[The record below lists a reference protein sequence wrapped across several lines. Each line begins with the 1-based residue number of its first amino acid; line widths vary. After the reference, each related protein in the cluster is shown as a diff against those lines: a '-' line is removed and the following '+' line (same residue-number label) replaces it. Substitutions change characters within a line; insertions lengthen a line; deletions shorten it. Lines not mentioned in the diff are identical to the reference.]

1 MPKRTDIS
9 KILILG
15 SGPIIIGQ
23 SAEFDYS
30 GTQACKALK
39 AEGYEVVLANSNP
52 ATIMTDPE
60 VADRTYIEPLTRE
73 YLEEIIRVERELAP
87 GAGFAV
93 LPTVGGQTALNL
105 AIELSD
111 SGVLEKHNVRLIG
124 ANVEA
129 IKKAED
135 RLYFK
140 DAMQK
145 IGLDVPKSALVNNL
159 KDGLEFAGKIG
170 FPVIVRPSF
179 TLGGSGGGMAYNREE
194 LLEVLARGLDFSPVH
209 EALIEESVLGWK
221 EYELEV
227 MRDLKDNVIIICSIE
242 NFDPM
247 GVHTGDSI
255 TVAPAQTLSD
265 REYQAMRDAAIAVIR
280 EIGVETGGSNIQFG
294 IHPHTGRM
302 VVIEMNPR
310 VSRSSA
316 LASKA
321 TGFPIAK
328 IAAKLAVGYT
338 LDEIPND
345 ITRKTPACFEP
356 TLDYVVVKIPKW
368 QFEKFPGADESLGPQ
383 MKSVGEVMAIG
394 RTFKEALMKGVRAL
408 DTGKRIGGE
417 KIEPKILTQR
427 LVTPHPERLSYI
439 RYAIR
444 QGHTV
449 KQLAKMTS
457 IDPWFLY
464 QLKEINDMQLEV
476 EKHPIESVPSEVL
489 REAKRMGFSDGRL
502 AGTWRLSGK
511 GDQEKIR
518 HLRKKHKVQPVYK
531 RVDTCAA
538 EFESYTPYL
547 YSTYE
552 EEDEATPTD
561 KKKVIILGS
570 GPNRIG
576 QGIEFDY
583 CCCHASFA
591 LREDGY
597 ETIMV
602 NCNPE
607 TVSTDYDTSDRLYF
621 EPLTFEDVW
630 AIYEHETAAGADV
643 GVIVQF
649 GGQTPLNLALPL
661 KNSGVKIIG
670 TSPEYIDL
678 AEDRKRFG
686 KLLDE
691 LGIPQAPGAMAASLE
706 EAVAGAAKIGYPVL
720 VRPSYVL
727 GGRAMVIAY
736 DEETVVRYMK
746 EAVEYSQDRPVLIDH
761 FLEDAIE
768 VDVDAL
774 SDGEDVVIG
783 GIMQHIEEAGIH
795 SGDSSCVLPAVD
807 IPEHLLDRMREYT
820 FKLAR
825 ALKVVGLMNVQFA
838 IPRSEYGAE
847 DVRIA
852 ATGHPR
858 GAQVRD
864 NSDRG
869 TGGKVYVLEVN
880 PRASRTVPYVSKATG
895 VPMAKIASRLMTGRK
910 LREFLPEYVEQRKDL
925 DTGSCY
931 YVKSPVF
938 PWNKFPG
945 VDTVLGPEMKSTGE
959 VMGVADNF
967 GEAFAKAQIAAGQ
980 KLPTQGTLF
989 ISVTDHDKPHV
1000 AEVARKFVDMG
1011 FKLVATAGTADV
1023 IEAAGMACDRV
1034 YKVKEGRP
1042 NVVDLIKGDRI
1053 QLIVNTPQGPDPF
1066 FDEKAIRRA
1075 AVTAR
1080 IPTITTLAAA
1090 RAAAEGIAALQRGE
1104 VNVKALQQLHADREP
1119 SAKAAGIRR
1128 K

>member
-1 MPKRTDIS
+1 MPRRTDIQ
-9 KILILG
+9 KILIIG
-15 SGPIIIGQ
+15 SGPIVIGQ

-39 AEGYEVVLANSNP
+39 SEGYEVVLANSNP

-60 VADRTYIEPLTRE
+60 LADRTYIEPLSRT
-73 YLEEIIRVERELAP
+73 YLEEIIRIESEMCDGR
-87 GAGFAV
+87 GFAL

-105 AIELSD
+105 AVELAD
-111 SGVLEKHNVRLIG
+111 GGVLDKYNVQLIG
-124 ANVEA
+124 ATIGA

-135 RLYFK
+135 RLFFK
-140 DAMQK
+140 DAMLK

-170 FPVIVRPSF
+170 FPVIIRPSF
-179 TLGGSGGGMAYNREE
+179 TLGGTGGGIAYNREE
-194 LLEVLARGLDFSPVH
+194 LLQTLARGLDLSPVH
-209 EALIEESVLGWK
+209 EVLIEESVLGWK
-221 EYELEV
+221 EFELEV
-227 MRDLKDNVIIICSIE
+227 MRDMADNVIIICSIE

-255 TVAPAQTLSD
+255 TVAPAQTLTD
-265 REYQAMRDAAIAVIR
+265 REYQVMRDAAIAVIR
-280 EIGVETGGSNIQFG
+280 EVGVETGGSNIQFG
-294 IHPHTGRM
+294 VHPATGRQ

-345 ITRKTPACFEP
+345 ITRKTPSCFEP

-368 QFEKFPGADESLGPQ
+368 QFEKFPGVDESLGPQ

-394 RTFKEALMKGVRAL
+394 RTFKESLMKAVRAL
-408 DTGKRIGGE
+408 DTGKRIGSE
-417 KIEPKILTQR
+417 PIEPRILTQR
-427 LVTPHPERLSYI
+427 LVTPHPQRLAYI

-444 QGHTV
+444 EGHTV
-449 KQLAKMTS
+449 KELAKMTS
-457 IDPWFLY
+457 IDPWFLQ
-464 QLKEINDMQLEV
+464 QLKEVNDMQV
-476 EKHPIESVPSEVL
+476 ELDKLPMDRTPPQLVH
-489 REAKRMGFSDGRL
+489 EAKRMGFSDGRL
-502 AGTWRLSGK
+502 ANTWHLDTNKAGA
-511 GDQEKIR
+511 EKVR
-518 HLRKKHKVQPVYK
+518 QFRKQHRIAPVYK

-538 EFESYTPYL
+538 EFESFTPYL

-552 EEDEATPTD
+552 EEDEAPATKQ
-561 KKKVIILGS
+561 KKIIILGS

-583 CCCHASFA
+583 CCCHAAFA
-591 LREDGY
+591 LREDGF
-597 ETIMV
+597 ETVMV

-621 EPLTFEDVW
+621 EPLTSEDVF
-630 AIYEHETAAGADV
+630 AIYEHESSAGAQV
-643 GVIVQF
+643 GLVVQF

-661 KNSGVKIIG
+661 KAAGVRIIG
-670 TSPEYIDL
+670 TSPESIDL
-678 AEDRKRFG
+678 AEDRQRFG

-691 LGIPQAPGAMAASLE
+691 LKIPQPPGGIATSVEQALA
-706 EAVAGAAKIGYPVL
+706 AAKEVQYPVL

-736 DEETVVRYMK
+736 DDESIVRYMK
-746 EAVEYSQDRPVLIDH
+746 EAVEYSQERPVLIDH

-807 IPEHLLDRMREYT
+807 IPEYLLATMREYT
-820 FKLAR
+820 FRLAR
-825 ALKVVGLMNVQFA
+825 ALKVVGLMNIQFA
-838 IPRSEYGAE
+838 IPRNPMES
-847 DVRIA
+847 
-852 ATGHPR
+852 TL
-858 GAQVRD
+858 
-864 NSDRG
+864 
-869 TGGKVYVLEVN
+869 GGNGKGEKVYVLEVN
-880 PRASRTVPYVSKATG
+880 PRSSRTVPFVSKATG
-895 VPMAKIASRLMTGRK
+895 VPMAKIAARLMTGRK
-910 LREFLPEYVEQRKDL
+910 LREFLPENVERGADL
-925 DTGSCY
+925 STGKY
-931 YVKSPVF
+931 FYVKSPVF
-938 PWNKFPG
+938 PWAKFPG
-945 VDTVLGPEMKSTGE
+945 IDTVLGPEMKSTGE

-967 GEAFAKAQIAAGQ
+967 GEAFAKAQLAAGQ
-980 KLPTQGTLF
+980 SLPTSGTVF
-989 ISVTDHDKPHV
+989 VSVTDHDKSNVTNV
-1000 AEVARKFVDMG
+1000 AKRFADLG
-1011 FKLVATAGTADV
+1011 FKLVATSGTANV
-1023 IEAAGMACDRV
+1023 LEAAGLVTDRV
-1034 YKVKEGRP
+1034 FKVKEGRP
-1042 NVVDLIKGDRI
+1042 NVVDLIKGEKI
-1053 QLIVNTPQGPDPF
+1053 QLIVNTPHGLEPW
-1066 FDEKAIRRA
+1066 FDEQAIRRA
-1075 AVTAR
+1075 AVMHH

-1090 RAAAEGIAALQRGE
+1090 RAAAEGIAALQSGE
-1104 VNVKALQQLHADREP
+1104 VTVRALQELHAQGRAWQDV
-1119 SAKAAGIRR
+1119 SAR

>member
-60 VADRTYIEPLTRE
+60 FADRTYIEPLTRE
-73 YLEEIIRVERELAP
+73 YLEEIIRVERELSP
-87 GAGFAV
+87 GAGFAI

-105 AIELSD
+105 AIELAD
-111 SGVLEKHNVRLIG
+111 SGVLEKYNVKLIG

-145 IGLDVPKSALVNNL
+145 IGLDIPKSQLVNDL
-159 KDGLEFAGKIG
+159 KSGLEFAGKIG

-255 TVAPAQTLSD
+255 TVAPAQTLTD

-294 IHPHTGRM
+294 VHPHTGRM
-302 VVIEMNPR
+302 VIIEMNPR

-328 IAAKLAVGYT
+328 IAAKLAVGYS

-449 KQLAKMTS
+449 KQLAKMTG

-476 EKHPIESVPSEVL
+476 EKHPIESVPTEVL
-489 REAKRMGFSDGRL
+489 RDAKRMGFSDGRL
-502 AGTWRLSGK
+502 AGTWRLKGK

-552 EEDEATPTD
+552 EEDEAAPTD

-591 LREDGY
+591 LHEDGY

-621 EPLTFEDVW
+621 EPLTIEDVL
-630 AIYEHETAAGADV
+630 AICEHESASGAEV

-661 KNSGVKIIG
+661 KAAGVKIIG
-670 TSPEYIDL
+670 TAPEYIDL

-686 KLLDE
+686 KLLEE
-691 LGIPQAPGAMAASLE
+691 LDIPQAPGAMAASLE

-807 IPEHLLDRMREYT
+807 IPGHLLARMREYT

-838 IPRSEYGAE
+838 IPRSGYAPGN
-847 DVRIA
+847 
-852 ATGHPR
+852 GN
-858 GAQVRD
+858 G
-864 NSDRG
+864 SD
-869 TGGKVYVLEVN
+869 GGKVYVLEVN

-895 VPMAKIASRLMTGRK
+895 IALAKIAARLMTGRK
-910 LREFLPEYVEQRKDL
+910 LREFLPEYVDQKKDL
-925 DTGSCY
+925 DTGSFY

-980 KLPTQGTLF
+980 KLPTQGCVF
-989 ISVTDHDKPHV
+989 VSVTDHDKPQV
-1000 AEVARKFVDMG
+1000 ADVARKFVDMG
-1011 FKLVATAGTADV
+1011 FKLVATAGTAD
-1023 IEAAGMACDRV
+1023 ILEEAGMAVERV

-1053 QLIVNTPQGPDPF
+1053 QLIINTPQGPDPF

-1104 VNVKALQQLHADREP
+1104 VNVRALQQLHTERIHAP
-1119 SAKAAGIRR
+1119 RR
-1128 K
+1128 ASP